1 MASGKIE
8 NSLYWIAAILGL
20 VLDQASKYLAVQYLK
35 QPKSIAVIDGILHFT
50 YATNTGAAFSLFSG
64 QIDWLK
70 WVSMVVS
77 LGLVAFGIF
86 GKNLTR

>member
-35 QPKSIAVIDGILHFT
+35 QPKSIAVIDGIYISPMPPTL
-50 YATNTGAAFSLFSG
+50 AQPSASLAVKSTG
-64 QIDWLK
+64 
-70 WVSMVVS
+70 
-77 LGLVAFGIF
+77 
-86 GKNLTR
+86 